1 MGICGNIL
9 GPPKEKTFNCS
20 FIELFNP
27 HKKAFVSLFMSVF
40 MFCYLYKDICFIANT
55 YCAAIGVRI
64 VLTPSPET
72 RPRGNRTPDA
82 EMDRRISNVASMIVD
97 GLSRSEIL
105 LQCATEYG
113 VSRST
118 GDRYIEEAYE
128 HFKENYKPHM
138 QRSAEI
144 AKRRHESIFQKS
156 MKKEDYR
163 TALMALT
170 QLNKIQ
176 GLTDNVLMAGLRRS
190 DTNSR
195 KDY

>member
-1 MGICGNIL
+1 M
-9 GPPKEKTFNCS
+9 FNE
-20 FIELFNP
+20 F
-27 HKKAFVSLFMSVF
+27 
-40 MFCYLYKDICFIANT
+40 
-55 YCAAIGVRI
+55 
-64 VLTPSPET
+64 TPSPET